1 MKKTLLFVAMLAASL
16 GFSPEAS
23 AQYYKD
29 LFMDGGINIT
39 SRVDLP
45 SARYLGLTWERYYSA
60 SHSPMQ
66 LTMKDTI
73 EQTAL
78 MVRSDLDQNGC
89 LLYPDGAPR
98 FRVLYVNGG
107 KAGKHGNSLGEEGRQ
122 HIRDFVA
129 NGGSYVGTC
138 AGAFVSSIADT
149 RYDPA
154 KQRCKDADVNKVRK
168 EYFGVYP
175 ARTISTNNL
184 TADFV
189 GETVYTGMKVE
200 PGCPLLK
207 YYDFGGDMYIDS
219 VRHNGG
225 CFITTDPLH
234 FAPGTEILL
243 RYDYDAAKDQ
253 KREDEGRFKVTDLIS
268 TWAWKA
274 NAEAGRVVNCG
285 SHPEAVEAGER
296 LQLFSAFVLYA
307 MDGNGTPRVK
317 GELKNGETRVMD
329 RNTDDNDPAHAK
341 IGDKQY
347 HHFTVT
353 IPAGAK
359 NIQINLRGGYTQDD
373 LFLTL
378 RKGDFAFAKEA
389 DFADV
394 TLGAVKTMTFE
405 SLPAGTWYIGVMCD
419 TTVDT
424 VPTDYGTAYTGHLEV
439 LNGIPYTLTVSWE

>member
-1 MKKTLLFVAMLAASL
+1 MKKNLVLVAVLAITL
-16 GFSPEAS
+16 GFGQNAS

-39 SRVDLP
+39 SREDLP
-45 SARYLGLTWERYYSA
+45 SARYLGLSWERYYSA
-60 SHSPMQ
+60 PHKPMSI
-66 LTMKDTI
+66 TMKDTL

-78 MVRSDLDQNGC
+78 MVRSEIDQNGC

-107 KAGKHGNSLGEEGRQ
+107 KAGKHGKSLTEEGRQ
-122 HIRDFVA
+122 HIRDFVK

-138 AGAFVSSIADT
+138 AGAFVASISDT
-149 RYDPA
+149 RFDPS
-154 KQRCKDADVNKVRK
+154 KNRCQDEDREKVRF
-168 EYFGVYP
+168 EYFHVYP

-184 TADFV
+184 TKDFV
-189 GETVYTGMKVE
+189 GERVTTGMKVE
-200 PGCPLLK
+200 PGSPLLK
-207 YYDFGGDMYIDS
+207 SFDFGGDMYIDS
-219 VRHNGG
+219 VYHNGG

-253 KREDEGRFKVTDLIS
+253 KREDEGRFKVTNHIS
-268 TWAWKA
+268 AWAWKA
-274 NAEAGRVVNCG
+274 SPEAGRTVLCG
-285 SHPEAVEAGER
+285 SHPEGVVAGEQ

-317 GELKNGETRVMD
+317 GELANGEARVMNCD
-329 RNTDDNDPAHAK
+329 TDDNDPAHAK

-347 HHFTVT
+347 HHFTVN
-353 IPAGAK
+353 IPKGAK
-359 NIQINLRGGYTQDD
+359 NIKIALQGGYSQDD

-389 DFADV
+389 DYADV
-394 TLGAVKTMTFE
+394 TLGAVKTMEFDT
-405 SLPAGTWYIGVMCD
+405 LPAGTWYVGVKCD

-424 VPTDYGTAYTGHLEV
+424 IQTDHGESYTGHLEV
-439 LNGIPYTLTVSWE
+439 LNGVPYTLTVSWE